1 MAEELFKL
9 VPNILST
16 SNCLH
21 IALLVYLR
29 SMAIAKPL
37 QYEDIHRYHHFI
49 SPVIIWLLSIVVNL
63 FPPIALCFYNPL
75 RLVFVY
81 IVLHGGHTIPII
93 YIVWRYAKMAQII
106 NKRNEV
112 QRRISEVTEDK
123 NRKRL
128 NTKLSTNMIT
138 GVAVCLVIFYLPYLV
153 WWQYARTRD
162 WMDISGQRLDPKTP
176 EVH

>member
-1 MAEELFKL
+1 
-9 VPNILST
+9 
-16 SNCLH
+16 
-21 IALLVYLR
+21 
-29 SMAIAKPL
+29 
-37 QYEDIHRYHHFI
+37 
-49 SPVIIWLLSIVVNL
+49 
-63 FPPIALCFYNPL
+63 
-75 RLVFVY
+75 
-81 IVLHGGHTIPII
+81 
-93 YIVWRYAKMAQII
+93 MAQII

-123 NRKRL
+123 YRKRL